1 MGLGAPLNMDAWTFS
16 GKTVLVTGASR
27 GLGEEISHAFWRRGA
42 DVFLI
47 ARSGEVLSALC
58 ARLASARHDAQRAGH
73 FVVDLSVSDAPT
85 LIFDALQSFTGR
97 IDVLVNNAAVIGPI
111 GPLDGNDWTGWKTA
125 IEVNLLAPAALCR
138 LAIPRMKSQGGGAIV
153 NLSGGGATSP
163 RPFFS
168 AYAAAKA
175 GLVRLTE
182 TLAAEAGRYGIRV
195 NAIAPGAM
203 NTEMHDAVLR
213 AGPALAGET
222 EYRKAL
228 EQAEHGGVPS
238 ATAAE
243 LAVFLASDAASGIN
257 GRLISAVWD
266 PWRNLASHAAEFAKS
281 DVYTLRRIVP
291 EDRGFLWD
299 SK

>member
-1 MGLGAPLNMDAWTFS
+1 MGLGTPLTMDTSAFC

-27 GLGEEISHAFWRRGA
+27 GLGEEISEAFWRHGA
-42 DVFLI
+42 NVFLV
-47 ARSGEVLSALC
+47 ARSGEILSALC
-58 ARLASARHDAQRAGH
+58 ARLACTRHDTQRAAH
-73 FVVDLSVSDAPT
+73 FAIDLSVPDAPA
-85 LIFDALQSFTGR
+85 IVFDALQAFTGR
-97 IDVLVNNAAVIGPI
+97 IDVLVNNAAIIGPI
-111 GPLDGNDWTGWKTA
+111 GSLDGNDWTRWKTA
-125 IEVNLLAPAALCR
+125 IEVNLMVPAALCR
-138 LAIPRMKSQGGGAIV
+138 LAIPRMKSQGGGAII

-182 TLAAEAGRYGIRV
+182 NIAAEAGRHGIRA

-203 NTEMHDAVLR
+203 NTEMHAAVLR

-222 EYRKAL
+222 EYRKAV
-228 EQAEHGGVPS
+228 EQAEHGGVSS

-243 LAVFLASDAASGIN
+243 LAVFLASDAATGIN

-266 PWRNLASHAAEFAKS
+266 PWKNLASHTAELAKS

-291 EDRGFLWD
+291 EDRRFLWD
-299 SK
+299 

>member
-1 MGLGAPLNMDAWTFS
+1 MDASAFC

-27 GLGEEISHAFWRRGA
+27 GLGEDISEAFWRHGA
-42 DVFLI
+42 NVFLV
-47 ARSGEVLSALC
+47 ARSGEILSALC
-58 ARLASARHDAQRAGH
+58 ARLVGARQDAQRAAH
-73 FVVDLSVSDAPT
+73 LAIDLSVSEAPA
-85 LIFDALQSFTGR
+85 LIFDALRSFTGR
-97 IDVLVNNAAVIGPI
+97 IDVLVNNAAIIGPI
-111 GPLDGNDWTGWKTA
+111 GSLDGNDWTGWKTA

-138 LAIPRMKSQGGGAIV
+138 LAIPQMKSQGGGAIV

-182 TLAAEAGRYGIRV
+182 TIAAEAGRYGIRA

-203 NTEMHDAVLR
+203 NTEMHNAVLR
-213 AGPALAGET
+213 AGRTLAGET

-228 EQAEHGGVPS
+228 EQAETGGSPP
-238 ATAAE
+238 AAAAE
-243 LAVFLASDAASGIN
+243 LAVFLASDAAAGIN

-266 PWRNLASHAAEFAKS
+266 PWRDLASQAAELASS

-291 EDRGFLWD
+291 EDRGFVRA
-299 SK
+299 

>member
-1 MGLGAPLNMDAWTFS
+1 M
-16 GKTVLVTGASR
+16 
-27 GLGEEISHAFWRRGA
+27 
-42 DVFLI
+42 
-47 ARSGEVLSALC
+47 
-58 ARLASARHDAQRAGH
+58 
-73 FVVDLSVSDAPT
+73 DLSVTDAPT

-97 IDVLVNNAAVIGPI
+97 IDVLVNNAGIIGPI

-125 IEVNLLAPAALCR
+125 IQVNLLAPAALCR
-138 LAIPRMKSQGGGAIV
+138 LAITQMKSQGGGAIV

-182 TLAAEAGRYGIRV
+182 NIAAESGRYGIRA

-203 NTEMHDAVLR
+203 NTEMHSAVLR

-228 EQAEHGGVPS
+228 EQAEHGGVSS

-266 PWRNLASHAAEFAKS
+266 PWKNLTSHASELAKS

-291 EDRGFLWD
+291 EDRNLLWD
-299 SK
+299 

>member
-1 MGLGAPLNMDAWTFS
+1 MGLGTPLTMDASCFS

-27 GLGEEISHAFWRRGA
+27 GLGAEISEAFWRRGA
-42 DVFLI
+42 DVFLV

-58 ARLASARHDAQRAGH
+58 TRLAGTRHDSQRAAH
-73 FVVDLSVSDAPT
+73 FVTDLSVSDAPA
-85 LIFDALQSFTGR
+85 LIFDALHSFTGR
-97 IDVLVNNAAVIGPI
+97 IDVLVNNAAIIGPI
-111 GPLDGNDWTGWKTA
+111 GPLNGNDWTGWKTA

-138 LAIPRMKSQGGGAIV
+138 LAIPQMKSQGGGAIV

-182 TLAAEAGRYGIRV
+182 TVAAEAGRYGIRA

-243 LAVFLASDAASGIN
+243 LAVFLASDAAAGIN

-266 PWRNLASHAAEFAKS
+266 PWKNLAIHAAELAKS

-291 EDRGFLWD
+291 EDRNLLWD
-299 SK
+299 

>member
-1 MGLGAPLNMDAWTFS
+1 MNTSAFC

-27 GLGEEISHAFWRRGA
+27 GLGQEISEAFWRRGA
-42 DVFLI
+42 DLLLV
-47 ARSGEVLSALC
+47 ARSGEILSALC
-58 ARLASARHDAQRAGH
+58 ARLACTRHETQRVVH
-73 FVVDLSVSDAPT
+73 FVNDLSDPDAPA

-97 IDVLVNNAAVIGPI
+97 IDVLVNNAAIIGPI
-111 GPLDGNDWTGWKTA
+111 GPLDGNDWPGWKSA
-125 IEVNLLAPAALCR
+125 IDVNLLAPAALCR
-138 LAIPRMKSQGGGAIV
+138 LVIPRMKSQGGGAIV

-182 TLAAEAGRYGIRV
+182 NIAAEVGRYGVRA

-203 NTEMHDAVLR
+203 NTEMHNAVLR

-228 EQAEHGGVPS
+228 EQAERGGVPY

-243 LAVFLASDAASGIN
+243 LAVFLASDAAAGIN
-257 GRLISAVWD
+257 GKLISAVWD
-266 PWRNLASHAAEFAKS
+266 PWKNLGKHAAELAKS

-291 EDRGFLWD
+291 EDRSFLWD
-299 SK
+299 

>member
-1 MGLGAPLNMDAWTFS
+1 MDASAFC

-27 GLGEEISHAFWRRGA
+27 GLGEDISEAFWRHGA
-42 DVFLI
+42 NVFLV
-47 ARSGEVLSALC
+47 ARSGEILNALC
-58 ARLASARHDAQRAGH
+58 TRLVGARQDAQRAAH
-73 FVVDLSVSDAPT
+73 LAIDLSISDAPA

-97 IDVLVNNAAVIGPI
+97 IDVLVNNAAIIGPI
-111 GPLDGNDWTGWKTA
+111 GPLDGNDWRGWKTA
-125 IEVNLLAPAALCR
+125 IGVNLLAPAALCR
-138 LAIPRMKSQGGGAIV
+138 LAIPQMKSQGGGAII

-168 AYAAAKA
+168 AYAAAKS

-182 TLAAEAGRYGIRV
+182 IIAAEMGRYGIRA

-203 NTEMHDAVLR
+203 NTEMHSAVLR

-228 EQAEHGGVPS
+228 EQAEHGGVPF

-243 LAVFLASDAASGIN
+243 LAVFLASEAAAGIN
-257 GRLISAVWD
+257 GKLISAVWD
-266 PWRNLASHAAEFAKS
+266 PWKNLASHAAELATS

-291 EDRGFLWD
+291 EDRSFLWD
-299 SK
+299 

>member
-1 MGLGAPLNMDAWTFS
+1 MGIGTPLTIEASAFR

-27 GLGEEISHAFWRRGA
+27 GLGEEICEAFWRHGA
-42 DVFLI
+42 NVFLV
-47 ARSGEVLSALC
+47 ARSGEILSALC
-58 ARLASARHDAQRAGH
+58 ARLACARHDTQRAAH
-73 FVVDLSVSDAPT
+73 FVIDLSLSDAPAR
-85 LIFDALQSFTGR
+85 IFDALRSFTGR
-97 IDVLVNNAAVIGPI
+97 IDVLVNNAAIIGPI
-111 GPLDGNDWTGWKTA
+111 GPLDGNDWNGWKTA
-125 IEVNLLAPAALCR
+125 IDVNLLAPAALCR
-138 LAIPRMKSQGGGAIV
+138 LAISPMKSQGGGAIINV
-153 NLSGGGATSP
+153 SGGGATSA

-182 TLAAEAGRYGIRV
+182 TIAAESSRHGIRA

-203 NTEMHDAVLR
+203 NTEMHNAVLR

-228 EQAEHGGVPS
+228 EQAEHGGAPS

-243 LAVFLASDAASGIN
+243 LAVFLASDAAAGIN
-257 GRLISAVWD
+257 GKLISAVWD
-266 PWRNLASHAAEFAKS
+266 PWKNLASRAAELANS

-291 EDRGFLWD
+291 EDRSFLWE
-299 SK
+299 

>member
-1 MGLGAPLNMDAWTFS
+1 MDTSFFS

-27 GLGEEISHAFWRRGA
+27 GLGKEISEAFWRHGA
-42 DVFLI
+42 DVFLV
-47 ARSGEVLSALC
+47 ARSGESLRKLC
-58 ARLASARHDAQRAGH
+58 AWLACGRPDIQRVAH
-73 FVVDLSVSDAPT
+73 FVVDLSVSDAPA

-97 IDVLVNNAAVIGPI
+97 IDVLVNNAAIIGPI
-111 GPLDGNDWTGWKTA
+111 GPVEGNDWTGWKTA

-138 LAIPRMKSQGGGAIV
+138 LAIAQMKGQGGGAIV

-182 TLAAEAGRYGIRV
+182 NIAVEAGRYGIRA

-203 NTEMHDAVLR
+203 NTEMHNAVLR

-222 EYRKAL
+222 EYQKAL
-228 EQAEHGGVPS
+228 EQAEHGGVSS

-243 LAVFLASDAASGIN
+243 LAVFLASDAAAGIN

-266 PWRNLASHAAEFAKS
+266 PWRNLASRAAELAKS

-291 EDRGFLWD
+291 EDRKFLWQ
-299 SK
+299 

>member
-1 MGLGAPLNMDAWTFS
+1 MGIGTPPTMNATAFS

-27 GLGEEISHAFWRRGA
+27 GLGEEIAEAFWRYGA
-42 DVFLI
+42 NVFLV
-47 ARSGEVLSALC
+47 ARSGETLSALC
-58 ARLASARHDAQRAGH
+58 ARLTCTRRHAQRAAH
-73 FVVDLSVSDAPT
+73 FVIDLSFADAPA
-85 LIFDALQSFTGR
+85 LIIDALQSFTGR
-97 IDVLVNNAAVIGPI
+97 IDVLVNNAAIIGPI
-111 GPLDGNDWTGWKTA
+111 GPLDGNDWIGWKRT
-125 IEVNLLAPAALCR
+125 IEVNLLAPAALSR
-138 LAIPRMKSQGGGAIV
+138 LAILQMKSQGGGAII

-182 TLAAEAGRYGIRV
+182 NIAAEAGRYGIRA

-203 NTEMHDAVLR
+203 NTEMHNAVLR

-228 EQAEHGGVPS
+228 EQAEQGGAPS

-243 LAVFLASDAASGIN
+243 LAVFLASNAAAGIT

-266 PWRNLASHAAEFAKS
+266 PWKNLASHAAELAKS

-291 EDRGFLWD
+291 EDRKLFWE
-299 SK
+299 

>member
-1 MGLGAPLNMDAWTFS
+1 MDALLFRC
-16 GKTVLVTGASR
+16 KTVLVTGASR
-27 GLGEEISHAFWRRGA
+27 GLGEEISKAFWRHGA
-42 DVFLI
+42 DVFLV
-47 ARSGEVLSALC
+47 ARSGEILSALC
-58 ARLASARHDAQRAGH
+58 AQFAITRQETQRAAH
-73 FVVDLSVSDAPT
+73 LAIDLSAPDA
-85 LIFDALQSFTGR
+85 LARIFDAVQSFTGR
-97 IDVLVNNAAVIGPI
+97 IDVLVNNAAIVGPI
-111 GPLDGNDWTGWKTA
+111 GPLDDTDWPCWKAA
-125 IEVNLLAPAALCR
+125 IEVNLLAPAGLCR
-138 LAIPRMKSQGGGAIV
+138 LAIPQMKSQGGGAIV

-182 TLAAEAGRYGIRV
+182 TIAAEAGPYGIRA

-203 NTEMHDAVLR
+203 NTEMNDAVLR

-222 EYRKAL
+222 EYRKAA
-228 EQAEHGGVPS
+228 EQAERGGILP

-243 LAVFLASDAASGIN
+243 LAVFLASDAAAGIN

-266 PWRNLASHAAEFAKS
+266 PWKNLASHAAGLAKS

-291 EDRGFLWD
+291 EDRGFLWA
-299 SK
+299 

>member
-1 MGLGAPLNMDAWTFS
+1 MPLTMDASAFC

-27 GLGEEISHAFWRRGA
+27 GLGEDISEAFWRHGA
-42 DVFLI
+42 NVFLV
-47 ARSGEVLSALC
+47 ARSGELLSALC
-58 ARLASARHDAQRAGH
+58 ARLVGARQNAQRAAH
-73 FVVDLSVSDAPT
+73 LAIDLSVSDAPG
-85 LIFDALQSFTGR
+85 LIFDVLQSFTGR
-97 IDVLVNNAAVIGPI
+97 IDVLVNNAAIIGPI
-111 GPLDGNDWTGWKTA
+111 GSLDGNDWTGWKTA

-138 LAIPRMKSQGGGAIV
+138 LAIPQMKSQGGGAIV

-182 TLAAEAGRYGIRV
+182 IIAAETGRYGIRA

-203 NTEMHDAVLR
+203 NTEMHGAVLR

-228 EQAEHGGVPS
+228 EQAEHGGVPF

-243 LAVFLASDAASGIN
+243 LAVFLASDAAAGIN
-257 GRLISAVWD
+257 GKLISAVWD
-266 PWRNLASHAAEFAKS
+266 PWKDLASHAAELAKS

-291 EDRGFLWD
+291 EDRNFLWD

>member
-1 MGLGAPLNMDAWTFS
+1 MGLGTALTMDASVFS

-27 GLGEEISHAFWRRGA
+27 GLGQEISEVFWRHGA
-42 DVFLI
+42 DVFLV
-47 ARSGEVLSALC
+47 ARSGEILSALC
-58 ARLASARHDAQRAGH
+58 AQFACTGQETQRAAH
-73 FVVDLSVSDAPT
+73 LVVDLSVSDAPA

-97 IDVLVNNAAVIGPI
+97 IDVLVNNAATIGPI

-125 IEVNLLAPAALCR
+125 IDVNLLAPAALCR
-138 LAIPRMKSQGGGAIV
+138 LAIPQMKSQGGGAIINV
-153 NLSGGGATSP
+153 SGGGATSP

-182 TLAAEAGRYGIRV
+182 TIAAESGRHGIRA

-203 NTEMHDAVLR
+203 NTEMHNAVLR

-222 EYRKAL
+222 DYRKAV
-228 EQAEHGGVPS
+228 EQAANGGAPS
-238 ATAAE
+238 VTAAE
-243 LAVFLASDAASGIN
+243 LAVFLASGAAAGIN

-266 PWRNLASHAAEFAKS
+266 PWKNLASHTAELAKS

-291 EDRGFLWD
+291 EDRSFLWD
-299 SK
+299 